1 MTVENGPAPASLP
14 EGERAYS
21 WLFTARLHITRPS
34 DPTQECANIPATV
47 FEDVLARRS
56 DYQNA
61 VLKRLEVLSF
71 SFNPEWS
78 RLLPGDLLSVDG
90 LVVHSNQLRRSSV
103 ADWPRDGLGSVP
115 RPPRQGP
122 EGLAFLSESAPLED
136 FPAARAGGPGP
147 SKIRVD
153 CLQPSAPSKKAGR
166 PRKHPHPAD
175 GGVAPAAGCC
185 SCRLRSPKNRTN
197 RWNTHSQRKFECC
210 DEIDQAFAIS

>member
-1 MTVENGPAPASLP
+1 MACFNIGLCPERLHSILGMTVENGPAPASLP

-90 LVVHSNQLRRSSV
+90 LVVHINQLRRSSV
-103 ADWPRDGLGSVP
+103 AGPDHWRIRWPAHLELCAGSDRGDALSAVSHAPTGFLCVNDGNHF
-115 RPPRQGP
+115 RI
-122 EGLAFLSESAPLED
+122 
-136 FPAARAGGPGP
+136 ARNG
-147 SKIRVD
+147 
-153 CLQPSAPSKKAGR
+153 
-166 PRKHPHPAD
+166 
-175 GGVAPAAGCC
+175 
-185 SCRLRSPKNRTN
+185 
-197 RWNTHSQRKFECC
+197 
-210 DEIDQAFAIS
+210 